1 MTACEKCWT
10 EASRQAAMLG
20 GSVVDRYRA
29 LIANP
34 DNYHPRHDAPCKHSE
49 WEINPPEPDR
59 GITQRWASCVEC
71 GQWTADLEV
80 DWEVEVDE
88 DGFPV
93 VTGSVLIPR
102 WPEEPT

>member
-1 MTACEKCWT
+1 MDQSGQPTDPVAT
-10 EASRQAAMLG
+10 G
-20 GSVVDRYRA
+20 GCRVS
-29 LIANP
+29 ITGQ
-34 DNYHPRHDAPCKHSE
+34 PCQHAE

-59 GITQRWASCVEC
+59 GITQRWASCVDC

-102 WPEEPT
+102 WPEEPA